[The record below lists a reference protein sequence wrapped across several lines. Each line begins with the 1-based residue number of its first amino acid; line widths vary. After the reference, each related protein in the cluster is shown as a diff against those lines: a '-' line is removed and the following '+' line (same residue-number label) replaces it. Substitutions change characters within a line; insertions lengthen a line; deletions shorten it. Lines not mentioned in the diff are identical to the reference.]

1 MVSPRDLA
9 ARLSGRLS
17 ARLSP
22 LQKQWRVLR
31 RAVADLEN
39 QTVMALERLGVQ
51 TPPKDP
57 VPEAVVDVGQKPS
70 ALKTLAVR
78 SAQGIALVVSFLALG
93 FALLSLGMF
102 VGAAALAFLLIT
114 RGLGLRV
121 DVARPVPA

>member
-9 ARLSGRLS
+9 ARLSERLS

-31 RAVADLEN
+31 RAVADLES
-39 QTVMALERLGVQ
+39 QTVIALERLGVQ
-51 TPPKDP
+51 PPPKDP
-57 VPEAVVDVGQKPS
+57 AQDAVVDVGQKPS
-70 ALKTLAVR
+70 VLKALAVQ
-78 SAQGIALVVSFLALG
+78 SARGVALVVSFLALG

>member
-1 MVSPRDLA
+1 MVFPRDLA
-9 ARLSGRLS
+9 AHLAKRVS

-22 LQKQWRVLR
+22 LQQQWRVLR

-39 QTVMALERLGVQ
+39 QTVLALERLGVQ
-51 TPPKDP
+51 PPPND
-57 VPEAVVDVGQKPS
+57 VTEAVVDVGQKPS
-70 ALKTLAVR
+70 LLKALAVQ
-78 SAQGIALVVSFLALG
+78 SARGVALVVSFLVLG

>member
-1 MVSPRDLA
+1 MVFPRDLA
-9 ARLSGRLS
+9 AHLAKRVS

-22 LQKQWRVLR
+22 LQQQWRVLR
-31 RAVADLEN
+31 RAVVDLEN
-39 QTVMALERLGVQ
+39 QTVLARERLGV
-51 TPPKDP
+51 PPPND
-57 VPEAVVDVGQKPS
+57 VTEAVVDVGQKPS
-70 ALKTLAVR
+70 LLKALAVQ
-78 SAQGIALVVSFLALG
+78 SARGVALVVSFLVLG